1 MLRLFQA
8 ILTLLDAESLKGKCR
23 MNVET
28 KRFLPLVTQ
37 YIYVDSINRHGR
49 RVTVITLSVALAL
62 LCALFAWFGARRL
75 HVLLVDQA
83 DRQLE
88 ARQYQAAAQRYGQAL
103 FFDSADA
110 RARLNRGLARQNLAD
125 HAGAID

>member
-1 MLRLFQA
+1 
-8 ILTLLDAESLKGKCR
+8 

-37 YIYVDSINRHGR
+37 YIYVDSINRRGR
-49 RVTVITLSVALAL
+49 RVTVIMLSVAVAL

-83 DRQLE
+83 DRQSIE
-88 ARQYQAAAQRYGQAL
+88 SNVAALCDGK
-103 FFDSADA
+103 SMEEV
-110 RARLNRGLARQNLAD
+110 
-125 HAGAID
+125 IT

>member
-37 YIYVDSINRHGR
+37 YIYVDSINRRGR
-49 RVTVITLSVALAL
+49 RATVIMLSVALAL
-62 LCALFAWFGARRL
+62 LCALFTWFGARRL
-75 HVLLVDQA
+75 HILLVDQA
-83 DRQLE
+83 DRQFQ
-88 ARQYQAAAQRYGQAL
+88 ARQYQIAAQHYSQAL
-103 FFDSADA
+103 FFDSTDT
-110 RARLNRGLARQNLAD
+110 RALFNRGLARQSLA
-125 HAGAID
+125 